1 MASNDSW
8 LTIGQVLTR
17 VRAAGYP
24 ESESTLR
31 RMADDGELGEVYR
44 SRGGRRHVRAE
55 AVDKRFPPRSK

>member
-1 MASNDSW
+1 VGDDDGW
-8 LTIGQVLTR
+8 LTIGEVLAR

-24 ESESTLR
+24 ESESTIR
-31 RMADDGELGEVYR
+31 RMADDGELGEVHR